1 MNQSQHDCPS
11 LPQIEGS
18 SGRLCDSVN
27 FGVHQLVLL
36 QAGSPSDAHPGVG
49 GAQVWG
55 ALQLV
60 TLPPGAPGAPQVQ
73 RWLEQTLLTCPCL
86 GGYIGDGMAAGGGC
100 CWPLAGR
107 GRLQGSEDQQ
117 EGTGTNIRQKGGKR
131 SGEEVLACAGE
142 VGAAGSRQG
151 CVHSPAPFL

>member
-49 GAQVWG
+49 GC
-55 ALQLV
+55 
-60 TLPPGAPGAPQVQ
+60 PG
-73 RWLEQTLLTCPCL
+73 L
-86 GGYIGDGMAAGGGC
+86 GGTPASYASTWGTGCSPGTKVVGTNAAHLPLPGWVYRGWDGCRGGLLLALGWQRKAAG
-100 CWPLAGR
+100 L
-107 GRLQGSEDQQ
+107 
-117 EGTGTNIRQKGGKR
+117 
-131 SGEEVLACAGE
+131 
-142 VGAAGSRQG
+142 
-151 CVHSPAPFL
+151 